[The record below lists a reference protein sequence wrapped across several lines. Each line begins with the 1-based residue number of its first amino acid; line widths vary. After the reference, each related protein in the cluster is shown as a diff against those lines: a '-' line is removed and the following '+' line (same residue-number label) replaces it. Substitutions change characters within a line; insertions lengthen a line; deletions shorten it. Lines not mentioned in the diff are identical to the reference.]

1 MPTAPEHRPSQD
13 PESEA
18 EIRRQCREIA
28 RSPEENEDL
37 AFWESVSIFSDDDHD
52 GKCDRLS

>member
-1 MPTAPEHRPSQD
+1 MPTAPEPRPSLD

-37 AFWESVSIFSDDDHD
+37 AFWESVSILSDDDHD
-52 GKCDRLS
+52 GERDRLP